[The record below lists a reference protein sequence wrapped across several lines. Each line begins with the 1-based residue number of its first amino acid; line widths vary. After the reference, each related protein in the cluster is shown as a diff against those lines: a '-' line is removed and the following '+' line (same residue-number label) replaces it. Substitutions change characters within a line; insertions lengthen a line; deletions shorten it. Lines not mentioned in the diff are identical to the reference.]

1 MNWFYLEYIIV
12 AVGLFLFLLIYFRIA
27 EKFKIIDVPNHRSQ
41 HFEITL
47 RGGGVVY
54 PAAFLFFAVSLIF
67 NPPSTAQNFL
77 IFGAGLLI
85 ICIISFIDDIRSLS
99 SRLRLVFHFIA
110 VSLLLYFVN
119 AFAILPYWS
128 IPLLFIVTIG
138 VLNSYN
144 FMDGIN
150 GITGLYSLMN
160 LASLLFVNEKVA
172 HFTDSRFIIY
182 PLLAS
187 VVFLFFNFR
196 KKARCF
202 MGDVGSLGIAFWIL
216 ALLGFLIIKTEEIK
230 WILFLTV
237 YGVETVLTII
247 ERLKLKENI
256 FDAHRR
262 HLYQL
267 LANEKK
273 IDHRLISLSYAA
285 LQLLINSLVI
295 KLTAESWFLFAVI
308 IISTIATYVLIKITL
323 KENLRL

>member
-1 MNWFYLEYIIV
+1 
-12 AVGLFLFLLIYFRIA
+12 
-27 EKFKIIDVPNHRSQ
+27 
-41 HFEITL
+41 
-47 RGGGVVY
+47 
-54 PAAFLFFAVSLIF
+54 
-67 NPPSTAQNFL
+67 
-77 IFGAGLLI
+77 
-85 ICIISFIDDIRSLS
+85 
-99 SRLRLVFHFIA
+99 
-110 VSLLLYFVN
+110 
-119 AFAILPYWS
+119 
-128 IPLLFIVTIG
+128 
-138 VLNSYN
+138 
-144 FMDGIN
+144 
-150 GITGLYSLMN
+150 MN

-216 ALLGFLIIKTEEIK
+216 ALLGLLIIKTEEIK

-285 LQLLINSLVI
+285 LQLLMNSLVI

>member
-1 MNWFYLEYIIV
+1 
-12 AVGLFLFLLIYFRIA
+12 
-27 EKFKIIDVPNHRSQ
+27 
-41 HFEITL
+41 
-47 RGGGVVY
+47 
-54 PAAFLFFAVSLIF
+54 
-67 NPPSTAQNFL
+67 
-77 IFGAGLLI
+77 
-85 ICIISFIDDIRSLS
+85 
-99 SRLRLVFHFIA
+99 
-110 VSLLLYFVN
+110 
-119 AFAILPYWS
+119 
-128 IPLLFIVTIG
+128 
-138 VLNSYN
+138 
-144 FMDGIN
+144 
-150 GITGLYSLMN
+150 
-160 LASLLFVNEKVA
+160 
-172 HFTDSRFIIY
+172 
-182 PLLAS
+182 
-187 VVFLFFNFR
+187 
-196 KKARCF
+196 

-216 ALLGFLIIKTEEIK
+216 ALLGLLIIKTEEIK

-308 IISTIATYVLIKITL
+308 IISTIAAYVLIKITL